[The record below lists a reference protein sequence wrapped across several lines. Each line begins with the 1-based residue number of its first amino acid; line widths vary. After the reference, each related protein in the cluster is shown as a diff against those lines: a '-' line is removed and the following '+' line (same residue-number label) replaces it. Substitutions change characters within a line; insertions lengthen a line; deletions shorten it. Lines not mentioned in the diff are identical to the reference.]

1 MATKTKPKKRI
12 PAARAGAK
20 RGPKADT
27 LKIHGNWQDAMK
39 QSLQKKKPPEGWP
52 K

>member
-1 MATKTKPKKRI
+1 MATKKKAAKRT
-12 PAARAGAK
+12 PASRAGAK

-27 LKIHGNWQDAMK
+27 LKIHGRWQDAMK
-39 QSLQKKKPPEGWP
+39 QSLQKKKPADGWP

>member
-1 MATKTKPKKRI
+1 MAIKKAAKRI
-12 PAARAGAK
+12 SAKRAGAK
-20 RGPKADT
+20 RGPRPDVLRIK
-27 LKIHGNWQDAMK
+27 GRWQDAIK

>member
-1 MATKTKPKKRI
+1 MATKKAAKRT

-27 LKIHGNWQDAMK
+27 LKLRGRWQDAVK

>member
-1 MATKTKPKKRI
+1 MATKKAAKLA

-20 RGPKADT
+20 RGPKPDT
-27 LKIHGNWQDAMK
+27 LKIQGNWQDAMK
-39 QSLQKKKPPEGWP
+39 RSLQKKKPPEGWP